1 LPLYFLSSASIL
13 LNRQLQSKIDND
25 ILQRDD
31 ASFLRR
37 YAQDVATQL
46 NFFFF
51 NTKMICVTIYL
62 TTLEKTNEKLNGWLH
77 SISWSID
84 SSGIKAKQIILDRS
98 TRNNRIY
105 YALFVLTLLIFI
117 VNLPIGKNE
126 NEFYLCVEVF
136 ENIFGN
142 WSRIPSFIYFATMSY
157 LVYANFRLPFMLL
170 YAILQTHI
178 QIFLLTEHI
187 LHISDNFIDTR
198 NGNIIID
205 DVLYQDKIKE
215 RLCLFTQQHCE
226 IKRYVI
232 TILRIEQ

>member
-1 LPLYFLSSASIL
+1 
-13 LNRQLQSKIDND
+13 
-25 ILQRDD
+25 
-31 ASFLRR
+31 
-37 YAQDVATQL
+37 
-46 NFFFF
+46 
-51 NTKMICVTIYL
+51 MIYVMVYL
-62 TTLEKTNEKLNGWLH
+62 TGMEKTYEKLERWH
-77 SISWSID
+77 QSISWSID
-84 SSGIKAKQIILDRS
+84 SAGITAKQIILDRS

-105 YALFVLTLLIFI
+105 YALLVLTFFISI
-117 VNLPIGKNE
+117 VNLPMGENE
-126 NEFYLCVEVF
+126 NEFYLCIEVF

-142 WSRIPSFIYFATMSY
+142 WSKIPYFIYFATMPY
-157 LVYANFRLPFMLL
+157 LIYANLRLPFILL

-232 TILRIEQ
+232 TILGIE